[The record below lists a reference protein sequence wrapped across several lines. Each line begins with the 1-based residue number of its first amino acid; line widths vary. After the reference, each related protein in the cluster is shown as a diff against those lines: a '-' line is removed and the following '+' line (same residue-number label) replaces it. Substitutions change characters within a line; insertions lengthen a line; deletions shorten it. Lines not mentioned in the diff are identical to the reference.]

1 MSGKLKDRIMLF
13 MRGWGYGILIVIVVT
28 TSFRSAIADWN
39 VVPTGSMEP
48 TILIGDRIFVNKL
61 AYDLKIPFTLVRL
74 ARWDD
79 PRRGDIVVFFSPS
92 DEKRL
97 VKRVIGVPGD
107 TIAMQGN
114 KVFINGKMVE
124 YEPPDPQ
131 IVAGFDKESN
141 NENHG
146 FFNEDLSGRKHAIMT
161 SPRSLAIRSF
171 HPVEIPEG
179 NYFMMGDNRDQSG
192 DSRYFGFVERKR
204 IVGKAT
210 AIVMSLRI
218 NTNYLPRWDR
228 FFQKLI

>member
-1 MSGKLKDRIMLF
+1 MPGKLKDRIMLF

-61 AYDLKIPFTLVRL
+61 AYDLKIPFTRVRL

-79 PRRGDIVVFFSPS
+79 PERGDIVVFFSPS

-114 KVFINGKMVE
+114 RVFINGKMVE
-124 YEPPDPQ
+124 YEPPDQ
-131 IVAGFDKESN
+131 RIVETFEKEN
-141 NENHG
+141 DNEAHG
-146 FFNEDLSGRKHAIMT
+146 FFYEDLSGRKHAIMT
-161 SPRSLAIRSF
+161 SPRSLSIRSF
-171 HPVEIPEG
+171 HPVKIPEG
-179 NYFMMGDNRDQSG
+179 NYFVMGDNRDQFQYFSAVSF
-192 DSRYFGFVERKR
+192 DSTG
-204 IVGKAT
+204 
-210 AIVMSLRI
+210 
-218 NTNYLPRWDR
+218 
-228 FFQKLI
+228 